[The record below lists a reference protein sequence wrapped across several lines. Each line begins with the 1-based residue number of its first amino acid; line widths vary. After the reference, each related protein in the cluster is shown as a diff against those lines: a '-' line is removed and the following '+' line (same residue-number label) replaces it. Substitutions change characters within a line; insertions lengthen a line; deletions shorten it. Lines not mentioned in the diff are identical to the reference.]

1 MVTLFTWKKLLCPH
15 LPCTSRLCGT
25 FLSVFVTCTDTVS
38 VSAPGLLAADQ
49 WWCSDVSKHYKFTLL
64 SLSHACSFFFFFF
77 LREGRFSNPRLKWND
92 RRWKGAS
99 WHTFGCASGSA
110 DHSSRQGLWNGRLR
124 CGADSWAALCVYLIM
139 FIAGRWCF
147 SKTLL
152 CSSAGIGA
160 DFVVLFADRKWDIL
174 LQVQFLSEPS
184 LMLCLHTF
192 LSSFPLPLCSPVS
205 HKVWQKAVF
214 IFLWFVVSLHFHI
227 FLNSCV
233 PSLIHEWLYDR
244 REIVR
249 AAPSPRCIW
258 SNLLCR
264 SFARLPKGA

>member
-1 MVTLFTWKKLLCPH
+1 
-15 LPCTSRLCGT
+15 
-25 FLSVFVTCTDTVS
+25 
-38 VSAPGLLAADQ
+38 
-49 WWCSDVSKHYKFTLL
+49 
-64 SLSHACSFFFFFF
+64 
-77 LREGRFSNPRLKWND
+77 
-92 RRWKGAS
+92 
-99 WHTFGCASGSA
+99 
-110 DHSSRQGLWNGRLR
+110 
-124 CGADSWAALCVYLIM
+124 M

-214 IFLWFVVSLHFHI
+214 LFLWYVVSLHFHI

-264 SFARLPKGA
+264 SFTRLPKGAWSCITVVFKEISAKTNERIAGFSSRRGYLCS

>member
-1 MVTLFTWKKLLCPH
+1 MHRPCPC
-15 LPCTSRLCGT
+15 L
-25 FLSVFVTCTDTVS
+25 
-38 VSAPGLLAADQ
+38 LLAVDH
-49 WWCSDVSKHYKFTLL
+49 WWWSDVSKHYKFTLL
-64 SLSHACSFFFFFF
+64 SLSHACFFFFSF
-77 LREGRFSNPRLKWND
+77 LREGRIFANPRLKRND

-99 WHTFGCASGSA
+99 WHTFSSARGYA

-124 CGADSWAALCVYLIM
+124 CSADSWAALCVYLIM
-139 FIAGRWCF
+139 FIAGRWCI
-147 SKTLL
+147 SKTFL

-192 LSSFPLPLCSPVS
+192 LSSFLLPLCSPVS
-205 HKVWQKAVF
+205 WKVWQKAVF
-214 IFLWFVVSLHFHI
+214 IFLWYVLSLHFHI

-249 AAPSPRCIW
+249 AALSPRLHLIQP
-258 SNLLCR
+258 SLQIFH
-264 SFARLPKGA
+264 SAPKGSLKLCYRCLQRN